1 MITSDTVERVSV
13 TEQND
18 RLRRTGVGGSVVI
31 TPGVQALSEKSLA
44 AIMAAVAAF
53 DDFTPA
59 NDPYGE
65 HDFGHLEFEDQSLFF
80 KIDAYDLDLTY
91 GSPDPTDPAVTRRV
105 MTVMLAEEY

>member
-1 MITSDTVERVSV
+1 MITTDTVERVSV

-18 RLRRTGVGGSVVI
+18 QLRRTGVGGMVVI
-31 TPGVQALSEKSLA
+31 TPGVKALGETSVA

-53 DDFTPA
+53 ADFTPG

-65 HDFGHLEFEDQSLFF
+65 HDFGHLEFEGQLLFF

-91 GSPDPTDPAVTRRV
+91 ASPDPTDPAVTRRV
-105 MTVMLAEEY
+105 LTVMLAEEY